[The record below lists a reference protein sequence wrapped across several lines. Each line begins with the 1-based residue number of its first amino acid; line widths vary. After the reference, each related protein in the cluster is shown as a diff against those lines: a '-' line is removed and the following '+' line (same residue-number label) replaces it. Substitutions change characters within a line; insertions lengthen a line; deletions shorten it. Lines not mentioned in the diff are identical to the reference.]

1 MERLSRRGQKGGLRA
16 LAKNLIVADILRSYK
31 AGFCIIS
38 VTLMFTF
45 GFYNSKRVRFVSQV
59 KIVKSCVLKFHL
71 CKSEYVINKTLTNN
85 NTEKLKSHRKI
96 LTMNKLLV
104 KQPKMIKFL
113 KSFKLI
119 SVIVCKWITKW

>member
-71 CKSEYVINKTLTNN
+71 CKLITIQTN
-85 NTEKLKSHRKI
+85 
-96 LTMNKLLV
+96 
-104 KQPKMIKFL
+104 
-113 KSFKLI
+113 
-119 SVIVCKWITKW
+119 